1 MAKKPPAAKKAKK
14 SAGRPRLEFDFQQ
27 VEQLAAI
34 QCTDGE
40 IAAVLG
46 CSRQTILNRKDE
58 DSDFLAAIEKGRES
72 GKASIRRMQWKA
84 ASAGNTGMLVWLGKQ
99 YLGQTDRRDL
109 RHGTQEDLPVEFTIN
124 LGEKGLPLRPPEGS
138 E

>member
-14 SAGRPRLEFDFQQ
+14 SAGRPRLEFDFNQ

-46 CSRQTILNRKDE
+46 CSRDTILRRKAE
-58 DSDFLAAIEKGRES
+58 DPDFAAAIEKGRES
-72 GKASIRRMQWKA
+72 GKASLRRMQWKA

-99 YLGQTDRRDL
+99 YLGQTDKQDL
-109 RHGTQEDLPVEFTIN
+109 RHGGTGNEPIAFTLELADGRPVDDDE
-124 LGEKGLPLRPPEGS
+124 
-138 E
+138 